1 MSGEQNCHSSC
12 VNQDVLQ
19 LNKTTVFKKPKNTQ
33 VPNDLIALSH
43 ALKREWAA
51 TLAYVKVVVVGL
63 LLGQATLLKVSVLPD
78 RSTNTLGFSLAD
90 AAIDVPHIKLL
101 TLDSLCTSIDDMEK
115 KMTHEEKMKVYEYEK
130 RIVLCLVG
138 VHNVENKIKGI

>member
-1 MSGEQNCHSSC
+1 M
-12 VNQDVLQ
+12 
-19 LNKTTVFKKPKNTQ
+19 
-33 VPNDLIALSH
+33 
-43 ALKREWAA
+43 KREWAA

-63 LLGQATLLKVSVLPD
+63 LLGQATLLKVSVLPE